1 MLSERTLLRSTAL
14 WIAGFGFAFSAAL
27 ASPGRAQEEA
37 SGEEPESESESA
49 TEPEPVYEAE
59 YESEYESESESESES
74 EPAYESSFTVNAMMK
89 MQGGMFV
96 PLASNGFKPYDNVAL
111 ASTNPSFPG
120 VPCDPVVSPA
130 RPCYP
135 QDHGQDPGSPSIS
148 RATLQLE
155 AHWDFTRKFSLH
167 AIIRGARMGQTE
179 ADERAQVP
187 RLLDRLPGE
196 SDASLG
202 KRRREYS
209 RQWVQDKYYNR
220 FELREFYVD
229 YLPLNWLSFRIGRQQ
244 VAWGE
249 TGQFRL
255 LDVVN
260 PIDSS
265 WRFGPLESFEDQ
277 RIPLWMVLNTIDIN
291 PLHGA
296 LELLYIP
303 GIDRAR
309 DMVSTPLSNVGAWG
323 LPYSNQP
330 GSYAIRYKDFQ
341 YPGGSLNG
349 KHMRGGFRWKAD
361 LGDHASYSL
370 VYMYTHMQTPVL
382 QRAELAQRLDVN
394 GLPIAGVYDDAVAD
408 RAVFKF
414 PRQHVVG
421 GSFEYVFDS
430 PLGLTAR
437 FEGAVE
443 PNRTYSLRTDISGD
457 SARVP
462 GQIIYDPRTKPVV
475 NYAVV
480 IQRPTMI
487 RWLNPTQNFLL
498 VGQFMHTAVA
508 KLSARDDDLV
518 QVIGYNDWRVQK
530 NSYTVVA
537 FATTN
542 YMNGIITPRLT
553 GVWIVNPYY
562 QDSGYVSLDV
572 GFRIGP
578 HYRVNVTATDFI
590 GKNPYRDLGFFRDR
604 DELHASLTVL
614 F

>member
-1 MLSERTLLRSTAL
+1 MLSLSTGGRSAIVRR
-14 WIAGFGFAFSAAL
+14 IARLSL
-27 ASPGRAQEEA
+27 ASMLAFAPGLQAQEA
-37 SGEEPESESESA
+37 D
-49 TEPEPVYEAE
+49 AE
-59 YESEYESESESESES
+59 ESES
-74 EPAYESSFTVNAMMK
+74 EPEEESSFTVNAMIK

-96 PLASNGFKPYDNVAL
+96 PLASDGFKSHDNIAL
-111 ASTNPSFPG
+111 SRTNPSFAG
-120 VPCDPVVSPA
+120 TPCDPVINPA

-155 AHWDFTRKFSLH
+155 AHWDFTRKLSLH
-167 AIIRGARMGQTE
+167 TIIRGARMGQTE

-196 SDASLG
+196 TDAALG
-202 KRRREYS
+202 KRRREYAK
-209 RQWVQDKYYNR
+209 RWVQDNYYNR
-220 FELREFYVD
+220 LELREFYLD
-229 YLPLNWLSFRIGRQQ
+229 YLPLEWLSFRVGRQQ

-277 RIPLWMVLNTIDIN
+277 RVPLWMVLNTIDVN
-291 PLHGA
+291 ALHGA

-303 GIDRAR
+303 GLDRAR

-323 LPYSNQP
+323 VPYSNQP
-330 GSYAIRYKDFQ
+330 GPYAIRYKDFQ

-349 KHMRGGFRWKAD
+349 KYMRGGFRWKAD
-361 LGDHASYSL
+361 LGDHATYSL

-382 QRAELAQRLDVN
+382 YRAELAQRVDEN
-394 GLPIAGVYDDAVAD
+394 GRPIAGIYDDAVAD

-414 PRQHVVG
+414 PRQHVAG
-421 GSFEYVFDS
+421 GSFEYVLDDPFGMT
-430 PLGLTAR
+430 LR

-443 PNRTYSLRTDISGD
+443 PNRTYSTRSDISANSD
-457 SARVP
+457 VP
-462 GQIIYDPRTKPVV
+462 GLLRYTPRTKPVV
-475 NYAVV
+475 NYALVV
-480 IQRPTMI
+480 QRPTMI
-487 RWLNPTQNFLL
+487 RFLNPTQNFLL
-498 VGQFMHTAVA
+498 VGQFMHTRVA
-508 KLSARDDDLV
+508 GLDRQDDNLV
-518 QVIGYNDWRVQK
+518 QIVGYNDWRVQK
-530 NSYTVVA
+530 NSYTLVF

-542 YMNGIITPRLT
+542 YFHGIITPRLT

-562 QDSGYVSLDV
+562 QDSGFVSLDI